1 MKPAVLLLSGVVL
14 LAWVCLLAAFGG
26 LNSGVPV
33 VAAAAGVVMMTPVA
47 LFSSAAVFKMA
58 RDPLDQPGR
67 WRAVR
72 AFHRLTFLMPILAAG
87 FFVFV
92 SPSHKRH
99 SNPGPS
105 ASGTTLPPP

>member
-1 MKPAVLLLSGVVL
+1 MKPAVLMLSGVVL
-14 LAWVCLLAAFGG
+14 LAWVCLLAAFGV
-26 LNSGVPV
+26 NSGVPL
-33 VAAAAGVVMMTPVA
+33 VAAAAGVVTMTPVA

-72 AFHRLTFLMPILAAG
+72 SFHRLTFLMPILAAG

-92 SPSHKRH
+92 SQSYKRH

-105 ASGTTLPPP
+105 ASGTTLPSP